1 MVALFCWIERAM
13 LAVISAAVLIIV
25 PWYAPATFGYTWPI
39 EVEVGFAV
47 GDTFPEL
54 RGIANQK
61 ILPARRTRR
70 AISSKTIG
78 KALL

>member
-13 LAVISAAVLIIV
+13 LAVVSVVVLIIV
-25 PWYAPATFGYTWPI
+25 PWYTPATFGYTWPL
-39 EVEVGFAV
+39 EVGFAV

-70 AISSKTIG
+70 ASSSKTIG